1 MLNSQMV
8 KIWVINQIMT
18 IKYKIE
24 LGTIL
29 EVVGKAK
36 IQQLE
41 EFYDIFNMDYISL
54 EDVQYLGSD
63 LIRKDT
69 SDIVSHT

>member
-1 MLNSQMV
+1 MV

-18 IKYKIE
+18 LKYKIE

-41 EFYDIFNMDYISL
+41 EFYDLFNMDEVSL
-54 EDVQYLGSD
+54 EDVRYLGSD
-63 LIRKDT
+63 LITKDT
-69 SDIVSHT
+69 ADIVSHT

>member
-1 MLNSQMV
+1 MLNPQMV

-18 IKYKIE
+18 LKYKVE

-41 EFYDIFNMDYISL
+41 EFYDLFNLDEVSL
-54 EDVQYLGSD
+54 EDVRYLGSD
-63 LIRKDT
+63 LIREDMA
-69 SDIVSHT
+69 DIVSHT

>member
-18 IKYKIE
+18 IKYQIQF
-24 LGTIL
+24 GTVL

-41 EFYDIFNMDYISL
+41 EFYDIFNLDNISL
-54 EDVQYLGSD
+54 EDVTYNGSD
-63 LIRKDT
+63 LTEKDM
-69 SDIVSHT
+69 SDIVSHN

>member
-63 LIRKDT
+63 LITKDT

>member
-1 MLNSQMV
+1 MLNPQMV

-18 IKYKIE
+18 LKYKIE

-41 EFYDIFNMDYISL
+41 EFYDLFNMDEVSL
-54 EDVQYLGSD
+54 EDVRYLGSD
-63 LIRKDT
+63 LITKDT
-69 SDIVSHT
+69 ADIVSHT